1 MAQPVV
7 PQDLRLDGEFYFP
20 EVGDIVERLLAEAE
34 GRVVDGAPFFEPS
47 DFLVIDSTIEAL
59 LAQVDEKASAE
70 KAGPPNQSV
79 PRPKTPPA
87 AAELLRSRAGRV
99 YGSPKNEKAVQE
111 RIASGVPPKT
121 KYQTDWTIRVW
132 EDWAESRSQRFL
144 PGEKPLERDF
154 TTLAAQDM
162 DFWLSRFVL
171 EIRKKGGEPYP
182 PNSLYQICCGLLL
195 RHLRQ
200 SNRADVN
207 ILEDPR
213 IQTFRKTLDAE
224 MKRLHATGKYSQKHQ
239 AQPIKVAQE
248 NHLWELGLLGE
259 HSPQV
264 LLDTIVYS
272 IGLYFALR
280 SGVEHRRL
288 RHSPSQLQLV
298 EPPEGRSY
306 LVYHEDV

>member
-1 MAQPVV
+1 MLAPVKTN
-7 PQDLRLDGEFYFP
+7 F
-20 EVGDIVERLLAEAE
+20 VGSNWIPL
-34 GRVVDGAPFFEPS
+34 S
-47 DFLVIDSTIEAL
+47 W
-59 LAQVDEKASAE
+59 
-70 KAGPPNQSV
+70 
-79 PRPKTPPA
+79 
-87 AAELLRSRAGRV
+87 LRSKIAFPLHTETWPKSPYVTSIYVWPARLGRV

-132 EDWAESRSQRFL
+132 EDWAESRSQRLL

-171 EIRKKGGEPYP
+171 EKGGEPYP
-182 PNSLYQICCGLLL
+182 PNSLYQICCGLL
-195 RHLRQ
+195 RHLRK

-213 IQTFRKTLDAE
+213 LQTFRKTLGAE
-224 MKRLHATGKYSQKHQ
+224 MKRLHATGKYSQQHQ

-259 HSPQV
+259 HSPQAQV
-264 LLDTIVYS
+264 N
-272 IGLYFALR
+272 
-280 SGVEHRRL
+280 
-288 RHSPSQLQLV
+288 
-298 EPPEGRSY
+298 
-306 LVYHEDV
+306 